1 MKRKMKKVTALFLSL
16 AMVMG
21 MAACSM
27 EKETKE
33 PETGTTK
40 KEEGEK
46 RIAFISPANQFD
58 FFVYIGAEIKKIG
71 EEKGVQVD
79 MFDAALDVNKEAD
92 LMSQAVLQK
101 YDAIIVGPVD
111 TEALVPSIKEA
122 NEAGIPV
129 INYDSFVEGADVY
142 ARVGSGNKEMGA
154 LAGEYA
160 AEMLKEKNGEV
171 KGNVIVLPYPALE
184 TMNQRNAGFIEVM
197 KEYPDV
203 VIKEETV
210 EECTAEGGQKLTDNL
225 LIANPEGSLD
235 IIYGSNAGVA
245 LGALA
250 SVSSADRK
258 DVALVGIDN
267 EEGQL
272 NALKDG
278 SFYKATI
285 AQDSYSIGEKAMEA
299 ALAAIEGE
307 KTGDVVV
314 PGILVTAENVEEY
327 LADDQAKKD
336 ELESYK

>member
-21 MAACSM
+21 MAGCSM
-27 EKETKE
+27 EKETKG

-171 KGNVIVLPYPALE
+171 KGNVIVLSYPALE

>member
-1 MKRKMKKVTALFLSL
+1 ML
-16 AMVMG
+16 AFSNDYYG
-21 MAACSM
+21 
-27 EKETKE
+27 
-33 PETGTTK
+33 
-40 KEEGEK
+40 
-46 RIAFISPANQFD
+46 FIFRATQSVEVFCA
-58 FFVYIGAEIKKIG
+58 Y
-71 EEKGVQVD
+71 D

-92 LMSQAVLQK
+92 LMSQAVLQG
-101 YDAIIVGPVD
+101 YDAIIAGPVD

-171 KGNVIVLPYPALE
+171 KGNVIVLSYPALE
-184 TMNQRNAGFIEVM
+184 TMNERNAGFIEAL

-258 DVALVGIDN
+258 DVSLVGIDN

-299 ALAAIEGE
+299 AIAAIDGE

-314 PGILVTAENVEEY
+314 PGILVTAENVEKY

-336 ELESYK
+336 ELKAYK